1 MASKSEP
8 FDFRWPGTRDAGTR
22 WFARRDTVQAGPDGQ
37 LPPAVNASTGVD
49 ADAASDFQPQRAS
62 SSGDADRTVPDGA
75 LPDGEDGPAS
85 DGAPSVLRDLRD
97 PALDLSAQR
106 RHVAIQVL
114 VVEDNPA
121 AAKLLG
127 RVLRRAGYAVK
138 VVGNYKDA
146 LRTASAWL
154 PDLLVCDIGLP
165 GRDGLELM
173 RTMRRAHPTL
183 KGIVVSGHATPKDRI
198 ASKEVG
204 FAEHLAKPVSVPRLK
219 EAIRRV
225 LDEP

>member
-1 MASKSEP
+1 MDVEGEP
-8 FDFRWPGTRDAGTR
+8 APGADAPAGLPSAAPQSDRAAADNGNRRDA
-22 WFARRDTVQAGPDGQ
+22 
-37 LPPAVNASTGVD
+37 PA
-49 ADAASDFQPQRAS
+49 
-62 SSGDADRTVPDGA
+62 
-75 LPDGEDGPAS
+75 
-85 DGAPSVLRDLRD
+85 DL
-97 PALDLSAQR
+97 PALR
-106 RHVAIQVL
+106 RHAAIQVL

-165 GRDGLELM
+165 GRDGLDLM
-173 RTMRRAHPTL
+173 RTMRRAYPSL
-183 KGIVVSGHATPKDRI
+183 KGIVVSGHATPEDRL

-219 EAIRRV
+219 ETIRRV
-225 LDEP
+225 LGEP